1 MKELKR
7 IRQER
12 GLTQAELARQMS
24 VTQSL
29 IAMWERGVTTPSS
42 QLLLR
47 LSELYGVS
55 TDYLLGRDEKK
66 PAPISESELDAE
78 LIDSITYRI

>member
-29 IAMWERGVTTPSS
+29 IAMWERGAAFPSAGKLPILAD
-42 QLLLR
+42 LLHC
-47 LSELYGVS
+47 SIDELYGRTPPEAAS
-55 TDYLLGRDEKK
+55 
-66 PAPISESELDAE
+66 
-78 LIDSITYRI
+78 